1 MSNLDISLLPWQEE
15 VWADSTRFKVIAAGR
30 RCGKSRYAAY
40 RLVVEALS
48 GTKGETWYVAPT
60 QAQARDI
67 MWKTILEI
75 AGDLVEKYHVN
86 NLQIT
91 LVNGS
96 SISLKGG
103 DRPDTM
109 RGSSLR
115 FLVMDEIAQI
125 KEDVWSEIL
134 RPALADLKGQAVFI
148 GTPEGRN
155 HFYDMYCYA
164 EAGEDP
170 DWRAWHFTSYDNPI
184 LDPKEIDAA
193 KRSMSTYAFKKEFEA
208 SFSAQGSEVFKET
221 WIKFDDEEPKNGD
234 YYIAID
240 LAGFETMGKKKKNSR
255 LDDTAISV
263 VKVTDQGHWWVK
275 DIINGRW
282 DLKETAEVIFKA
294 VKKYKPVAVGIER
307 GIAQQA
313 VLSPLGDLMRRENRF
328 FNVQTLTHGNQKKSD
343 RIIWALQGR
352 MEHERVT
359 IAEGDW
365 NAKFLDQLFQ
375 FPSHL
380 TKDDLIDS
388 LSYIDQLATVPYWD
402 LEDLDDEYESLD
414 LTSGY

>member
-1 MSNLDISLLPWQEE
+1 
-15 VWADSTRFKVIAAGR
+15 
-30 RCGKSRYAAY
+30 
-40 RLVVEALS
+40 
-48 GTKGETWYVAPT
+48 
-60 QAQARDI
+60 
-67 MWKTILEI
+67 
-75 AGDLVEKYHVN
+75 
-86 NLQIT
+86 
-91 LVNGS
+91 
-96 SISLKGG
+96 
-103 DRPDTM
+103 
-109 RGSSLR
+109 
-115 FLVMDEIAQI
+115 
-125 KEDVWSEIL
+125 
-134 RPALADLKGQAVFI
+134 
-148 GTPEGRN
+148 
-155 HFYDMYCYA
+155 MYCYA
-164 EAGEDP
+164 EAGEDA
-170 DWRAWHFTSYDNPI
+170 DWKAWHFTSYDNPI

-352 MEHERVT
+352 MEHGRVT

>member
-1 MSNLDISLLPWQEE
+1 MELDIKLLPWQQE
-15 VWADSTRFKVIAAGR
+15 VWEDPTRFKVIAAGR

-40 RLVVEALS
+40 RLMVEALS
-48 GTKGETWYVAPT
+48 STRGEFWYCAPT

-67 MWKTILEI
+67 MWKSLLEI
-75 AGDLVEKYHVN
+75 GGDLVEKAHIN

-96 SISLKGG
+96 MISLKGG

-109 RGSSLR
+109 RGVSLK

-125 KEDVWSEIL
+125 KPDVWQEIL
-134 RPALADLKGQAVFI
+134 RPALADLKGEAVFI

-155 HFYDMYCYA
+155 HFYDLYNYA
-164 EAGEDP
+164 DSEKDP
-170 DWRAWHFTSYDNPI
+170 DWAAWHFTSFDNPI
-184 LDPKEIDAA
+184 LDPKEIEAA
-193 KRSMSTYAFKKEFEA
+193 RRSMSTYAFNKEFKA
-208 SFSAQGSEVFKET
+208 SFSAQGSEIFKET
-221 WIKFDDEEPKNGD
+221 WIKFDDEAPSGGD

-240 LAGFETMGKKKKNSR
+240 LAGFETLGKKKKSR
-255 LDDTAISV
+255 LDDTAISIV
-263 VKVTDQGHWWVK
+263 NVGQDGHWWIK

-294 VKKYKPVAVGIER
+294 VKKYRPIAVGIER

-313 VLSPLGDLMRRENRF
+313 VLSPLSDLMRRENRY

-352 MEHERVT
+352 MEHGRVSL
-359 IAEGDW
+359 AEGDW

-380 TKDDLIDS
+380 VKDDLIDS
-388 LSYIDQLATVPYWD
+388 LSYIDQLATVPYWN
-402 LEDLDDEYESLD
+402 LEELDDEYESLD
-414 LTSGY
+414 ITSGY